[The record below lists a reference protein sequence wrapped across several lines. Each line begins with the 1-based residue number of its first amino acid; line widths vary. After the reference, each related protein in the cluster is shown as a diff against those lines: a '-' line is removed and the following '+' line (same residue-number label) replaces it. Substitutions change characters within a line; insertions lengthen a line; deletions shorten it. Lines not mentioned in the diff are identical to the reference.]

1 MAKAHREK
9 KKAKPAKKANKE
21 KLTPLALKVL
31 ERMWRR
37 DANTGKHPKK
47 NYMCRAYKKAY
58 QLAKGRG
65 RRIPDCKLEGRKAY
79 ADARDYYDKYVFN
92 KCAKARKK

>member
-1 MAKAHREK
+1 
-9 KKAKPAKKANKE
+9 
-21 KLTPLALKVL
+21 
-31 ERMWRR
+31 
-37 DANTGKHPKK
+37 
-47 NYMCRAYKKAY
+47 MCRAYKKAY

-79 ADARDYYDKYVFN
+79 ADAREYYDKYVFN

>member
-1 MAKAHREK
+1 MKRIEK
-9 KKAKPAKKANKE
+9 

-31 ERMWRR
+31 KRMWVR
-37 DANTGKHPKK
+37 DANTGKHPKR

-79 ADARDYYDKYVFN
+79 AEARAYFDKYV
-92 KCAKARKK
+92 KAYERVGRKK